1 MRCVPAGGFCE
12 GEAVHA
18 REGERMKGREGERMK
33 SREGER
39 MKRREGE
46 DAKDA
51 VIEPS
56 IIRPCVILVRR
67 TCDTA
72 GKAGT
77 DELRDNS

>member
-33 SREGER
+33 S
-39 MKRREGE
+39 REGE